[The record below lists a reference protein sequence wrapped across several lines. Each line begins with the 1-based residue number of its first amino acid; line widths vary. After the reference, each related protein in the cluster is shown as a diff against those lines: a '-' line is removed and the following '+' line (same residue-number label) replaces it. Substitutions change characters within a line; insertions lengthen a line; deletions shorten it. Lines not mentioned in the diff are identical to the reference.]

1 MSIAAIRVIFRRRL
15 KWRNICSADLT
26 VTYCTDLY
34 GGGEQACC
42 LNHLSVGWGTIFTLE
57 RGTTTMRCHSEV
69 SLWGLFL
76 KKKYFVWIIMV
87 PESYHFPHTSHIL
100 IHHFL
105 INKCL
110 WTCITLIKLMIKTSH
125 TFAVKFHTNPAV
137 FIQHACRHSVI
148 QKDKLNAQIFS
159 YHIHILCTE
168 YSAYFIAINGLVI
181 F

>member
-1 MSIAAIRVIFRRRL
+1 
-15 KWRNICSADLT
+15 
-26 VTYCTDLY
+26 
-34 GGGEQACC
+34 
-42 LNHLSVGWGTIFTLE
+42 
-57 RGTTTMRCHSEV
+57 
-69 SLWGLFL
+69 
-76 KKKYFVWIIMV
+76 MV
-87 PESYHFPHTSHIL
+87 LESYLFPHTSHIL

-110 WTCITLIKLMIKTSH
+110 WNCITLIKLMIKTSH
-125 TFAVKFHTNPAV
+125 TFAVKLHTNPAV

-181 F
+181 FWEYSIFKCIQILLRHKALKSMCSFEYQNANSNSVSR